1 MLMVGCTSGGSGSE
15 QITVPSGATVSQVAD
30 SLSAHHLISSRL
42 WFRLLARVR
51 GADRSIHAGVY
62 QFDHGTSTSAIL
74 DALRAG
80 RVAAVKFTV
89 PEGLTI
95 GQIADLA
102 QSRLGVPVDS
112 FEAAAG
118 DSALADSL
126 GFAGPT
132 LEGFL
137 HPDTYFVPRGIS
149 AGELVRLMTR
159 EFDKRW
165 QPSWTAQLDSIG
177 LTRRQLVTL
186 ASIVEGEARVDSER
200 PVIAGVYLNRLR
212 IGMPLQADPTVQ
224 YALEQATGH
233 RKPRLYEKDYLTPS
247 EYNTYLNPGLPPGPV
262 NSPGIASIEAVLH
275 PAPVPWLYFVADSD
289 GHHLFA
295 RTYRDHLRN
304 VARVRREARANN

>member
-1 MLMVGCTSGGSGSE
+1 FTLGCRGRSGSE
-15 QITVPSGATVSQVAD
+15 QVTVPAGASVSQVAD
-30 SLSAHHLISSRL
+30 SLAAHHLISSRL
-42 WFRLLARVR
+42 WFRLLARLS

-102 QSRLGVPVDS
+102 QERLGVPVDS
-112 FEAAAG
+112 FETAAT

-126 GFAGPT
+126 GLSGPT

-149 AGELVRLMTR
+149 AGELVRLMTH
-159 EFDKRW
+159 EFDRRW
-165 QPSWTAQLDSIG
+165 LPDWTAQLDSIG
-177 LTRRQLVTL
+177 LTRRQVVTL

-200 PVIAGVYLNRLR
+200 PIIAGVYLNRLR

-224 YALEQATGH
+224 YALEQSTGH

-247 EYNTYLNPGLPPGPV
+247 AYNTYLNPGLPPGPV
-262 NSPGIASIEAVLH
+262 NSPGVASIEAVLH

-295 RTYRDHLRN
+295 RNYHDHLRN
-304 VARVRREARANN
+304 VARVRRESRSR